1 MLIPM
6 SSLRLTAL
14 CLVAAASSLAAPS
27 PSEATATKPSATATP
42 PSTTPET
49 PSTQLDPVTV
59 TGWGEGIPS
68 LPGSATYVDGSTFRD
83 KGQVNL
89 TNIAQ
94 LVPGVYVRD
103 EDGYGNFPNLSI
115 RGVDGTRSNKV
126 TLMEDG
132 ILAAPSPYAAPN
144 AYYSPKAGRMAGIE
158 FLKGSSQVRFGP
170 HTTGGVVN
178 FLSTPLPTDSTTNG
192 YLRLT
197 YGSHNTNFLQAW
209 AGSITPV
216 GDGQIATLVE
226 LHGQATEGYRTIDGS
241 SADTGYHLIEPMI
254 KLGWQPDKNRAHRF
268 ELKVGMTDL
277 DADESY
283 VGITENDL
291 RANPDRRYA
300 ASAFDH
306 HVAEHLRT
314 YLKWLAQPDAQTRV
328 ESALYFNT
336 FQRTWSKLDALTNVG
351 PSTPTNLGQALMN
364 PAGVGVLKGLSAGS
378 TVNRSAFRD
387 HESMGWQTEARLK
400 SKGTVE
406 HEVTLGIRLH
416 RDTATGTNQSFV
428 RASNQNGG
436 FSNPVAGAVTSAGE
450 AEAEAVSLY
459 AEDAIRFGALTLR
472 PGVRQEWISY
482 ANRGSSTPANNGEGD
497 TTLTTGGVGATL
509 DLTPKSTLF
518 TGVFAGASPANPSGF
533 VSGAQS
539 ERSLGTELGLRHS
552 DSGLRW
558 EVALFHT
565 DFSRLIAPEVGVGA
579 GGLSPSK
586 NAGEARAYGVEASVT
601 YDHGRAQGW
610 SIGTPLSFSATFTH
624 AEFKNLENRL
634 GNSAGLF
641 AGAENGS
648 EIPYI
653 PEWKLGLSAGVET
666 KNTAV
671 TLDLGYNSATWGTG
685 YNERS
690 RLTDLGALDA
700 PSAIDGRVAALATAD
715 LSFRY
720 NIQSGFRFI
729 GGVHNLTD
737 ERQIISRAPLGPR
750 ANAPRTFHL
759 GIEARF

>member
-1 MLIPM
+1 MPT
-6 SSLRLTAL
+6 LRLTAL
-14 CLVAAASSLAAPS
+14 CLLAAAYGFADPNAPKAAPS
-27 PSEATATKPSATATP
+27 TP
-42 PSTTPET
+42 AAAPSTPAAAPTA
-49 PSTQLDPVTV
+49 PSTQLDTVTV

-68 LPGSATYVDGSTFRD
+68 LPGSATYIDGATFRD

-94 LVPGVYVRD
+94 NVPGVNIRD

-115 RGVDGTRSNKV
+115 RGVDGTRSSKV

-144 AYYSPKAGRMAGIE
+144 AYYTPKAGRMAGIE
-158 FLKGSSQVRFGP
+158 FIKGSSQVRFGP

-178 FLSTPLPTDSTTNG
+178 FLSTPLPTDNTNTG

-197 YGSHNTNFLQAW
+197 YGSHNTNFMQVW
-209 AGSITPV
+209 AGSV
-216 GDGQIATLVE
+216 EALGDGQIATLVE
-226 LHGQATEGYRTIDGS
+226 LHAQATDGYRTIDGS
-241 SADTGYHLIEPMI
+241 SANTGYHLLEPMI

-268 ELKVGMTDL
+268 EFKVGMTDL

-283 VGITENDL
+283 VGITEADL

-300 ASAFDH
+300 ASAFDKL
-306 HVAEHLRT
+306 VAEHLRT
-314 YLKWLAQPDAQTRV
+314 SLKWSAQPDALTRV
-328 ESALYFNT
+328 ESTLYFNT
-336 FQRTWSKLDALTNVG
+336 FERTWDKLDGLTNVG

-364 PAGVGVLKGLSAGS
+364 PTAVGVLKGLSAGS
-378 TVNRSAFRD
+378 TVNRSAYRD

-400 SKGTVE
+400 SKGTVD
-406 HEVTLGIRLH
+406 HEVTLGLRLH

-428 RASNQNGG
+428 RASNQMGG

-459 AEDAIRFGALTLR
+459 VEDAMRFGALTIR

-497 TTLTTGGVGATL
+497 TTLTTGGIGATL
-509 DLTPKSTLF
+509 DLTPKTSVF

-533 VSGAQS
+533 LSGAQA
-539 ERSLGTELGLRHS
+539 ERSLGSELGLRHS
-552 DSGLRW
+552 DKGLRW

-565 DFSRLIAPEVGVGA
+565 DFSRLIAPEVGVSA

-586 NAGEARAYGVEASVT
+586 NAGEAQAYGVEASVT

-610 SIGTPLSFSATFTH
+610 SIGTPVSLSATFTH
-624 AEFKNLENRL
+624 AEFKDLSSRL
-634 GNSAGLF
+634 SNSAGLF

-653 PEWKLGLSAGVET
+653 PEWKIGLSAGVET
-666 KNTAV
+666 EKTAV
-671 TLDLGYNSATWGTG
+671 TLDIGYNSATWGTG
-685 YNERS
+685 YNERP
-690 RLTDLGALDA
+690 RLTDLGAPDA

-737 ERQIISRAPLGPR
+737 EREIISRAPLGPR

>member
-1 MLIPM
+1 MP
-6 SSLRLTAL
+6 SLRLTSV
-14 CLVAAASSLAAPS
+14 CLIAAAYSVAAPDAPSAAPS
-27 PSEATATKPSATATP
+27 TPKAGTSAPAAAPSA
-42 PSTTPET
+42 PSN
-49 PSTQLDPVTV
+49 QLDTVTV

-68 LPGSATYVDGSTFRD
+68 LPGSATYIDGSTFRD

-89 TNIAQ
+89 ANIAQ
-94 LVPGVYVRD
+94 LVPGVNIRD

-115 RGVDGTRSNKV
+115 RGVDGTRSAKV

-132 ILAAPSPYAAPN
+132 ILGAPSPYAAPS
-144 AYYSPKAGRMAGIE
+144 AYYTPKAGRMAGIE
-158 FLKGSSQVRFGP
+158 FIKGSSQVRFGP
-170 HTTGGVVN
+170 HTTGGVIN
-178 FLSTPLPTDSTTNG
+178 FISTPLPTDNTNNG

-197 YGSHNTNFLQAW
+197 YGSHNTNFMQVW
-209 AGSITPV
+209 AGMLEPL

-226 LHGQATEGYRTIDGS
+226 LHAQATEGYRTIDGS
-241 SADTGYHLIEPMI
+241 SSNTGYHLLEPMI
-254 KLGWQPDKNRAHRF
+254 KLGWQPDRKRAHRF

-283 VGITENDL
+283 VGITEADL
-291 RANPDRRYA
+291 RVNPDRRYA
-300 ASAFDH
+300 ASAFDN

-314 YLKWLAQPDAQTRV
+314 YLKWSAQPDAQTRV
-328 ESALYFNT
+328 ESTLYFNT
-336 FQRTWSKLDALTNVG
+336 FERTWNKLDGLTNVA

-364 PAGVGVLKGLSAGS
+364 PTAVGVLKGLSAGS
-378 TVNRSAFRD
+378 IENRSAYRD

-406 HEVTLGIRLH
+406 HEVTLGLRLH

-428 RASNQNGG
+428 RASNQMGG

-459 AEDAIRFGALTLR
+459 LEDAIRFGALTIR

-497 TTLTTGGVGATL
+497 TALTTGGVGATL
-509 DLTPKSTLF
+509 DLTPKTSLF

-533 VSGAQS
+533 VSGAES
-539 ERSLGTELGLRHS
+539 ERSLGSELGLRHS
-552 DSGLRW
+552 DKGLRW
-558 EVALFHT
+558 EIALFHT
-565 DFSRLIAPEVGVGA
+565 DFSRLIAPEVGISA

-586 NAGEARAYGVEASVT
+586 NAGEAQAYGVEASVT
-601 YDHGRAQGW
+601 YDHGRAKGW
-610 SIGTPLSFSATFTH
+610 SIGTPLSLSATFTH
-624 AEFKNLENRL
+624 AEFKDLSSRL
-634 GNSAGLF
+634 SNSAGLF

-653 PEWKLGLSAGVET
+653 PELKIGLSAGVET
-666 KNTAV
+666 EKTAV
-671 TLDLGYNSATWGTG
+671 TLDIGYNSATWGTG
-685 YNERS
+685 YNERA
-690 RLTDLGALDA
+690 RLTDLGAVDA

-720 NIQSGFRFI
+720 TIQAGFRFI

-737 ERQIISRAPLGPR
+737 EREIISRAPLGPR